1 MHCLVT
7 GAEESGEKSSL
18 KMVLFWMK
26 EEIENLSTGSK
37 IIHGLP
43 SGKKALLSSGPG
55 QIN

>member
-7 GAEESGEKSSL
+7 GAEQSGEESSL

-26 EEIENLSTGSK
+26 EEIENLSTGSE
-37 IIHGLP
+37 IINGLP
-43 SGKKALLSSGPG
+43 SEKKGLLSSGSG